1 MHDAAGFPAL
11 RNIAEEQDHGF
22 MIRKPVILVDG
33 HVLDG
38 KPQGTSTHIVGLYGE
53 VARRGE
59 AEVLIATQSRDS
71 FERWFP
77 DRDDVRH
84 VPLPTSNRYRRLAVD
99 FDALA
104 AQYRPDYMHF
114 QYIAPLRKQTRW
126 IVTVHDLLFIDLP
139 QYFPLRYRVQNGL
152 LFGLSAKRADIV
164 LTVSQYSRAAVARH
178 FRIPR
183 DRIAVTMN
191 GLGSFAGI
199 EPGPVEGLTPG
210 NFFLYVSRFEPRKN
224 QDGLIAALRGVQGE
238 LPEGFQLVL
247 VGNPAL
253 HYPALN
259 AELAAA
265 GSLVRQLSNLSF
277 AELVWLYR
285 NARASLYPSFAE
297 GFGIPP
303 LEAVVAGGQS
313 YGAANTAMAEIADHL
328 HGSFDAGNTADIQR
342 IMRLALSQPSQEPDP
357 QMQARALADF
367 SWECS
372 ADNLLDAIR
381 RDLA

>member
-1 MHDAAGFPAL
+1 MK
-11 RNIAEEQDHGF
+11 R
-22 MIRKPVILVDG
+22 PVILVDG

-53 VARRGE
+53 VARRGK
-59 AEVLIATQSRDS
+59 AEVLIATQSRAS

-77 DRDDVRH
+77 GRDDIRH
-84 VPLPTSNRYRRLAVD
+84 VPLPASSKYRRLAVD

-104 AQYRPDYMHF
+104 AQCNPDYMHF

-126 IVTVHDLLFIDLP
+126 IVTVHDLLFLDMP

-178 FRIPR
+178 FRIPEE
-183 DRIAVTMN
+183 RIAITMN
-191 GLGSFAGI
+191 GLSNFADI
-199 EPGPVEGLTPG
+199 DPEPILGLIPN

-224 QDGLIAALRGVQGE
+224 QDGLIAALRGLQGE
-238 LPEGFQLVL
+238 LPEGFLLVL
-247 VGNPAL
+247 VGSPAM
-253 HYPALN
+253 HYPALD

-265 GSLVRQLSNLSF
+265 GPLVRQFSNLSS

-313 YGAANTAMAEIADHL
+313 YGAANTAMTEIVDHL
-328 HGSFDAGNTADIQR
+328 HGSFDAGNISDIQR
-342 IMRLALSQPSQEPDP
+342 IMRLALSQPHQEPDP
-357 QMQARALADF
+357 HMQARALADF

-372 ADNLLDAIR
+372 ADNLLEAIR
-381 RDLA
+381 RDRA

>member
-1 MHDAAGFPAL
+1 MTV
-11 RNIAEEQDHGF
+11 
-22 MIRKPVILVDG
+22 PVILVDG

-53 VARRGE
+53 IARSGE

-71 FERWFP
+71 LERWFP
-77 DRDDVRH
+77 GRDDIRH
-84 VPLPTSNRYRRLAVD
+84 VALPASNKYRRLAVD

-104 AQYRPDYMHF
+104 AKYKPDYMHF
-114 QYIAPLRKQTRW
+114 QYIAPLRKRTRW
-126 IVTVHDLLFIDLP
+126 IVTVHDLLFMDLP

-178 FRIPR
+178 FRIPSE
-183 DRIAVTMN
+183 RIAVTMN
-191 GLGSFAGI
+191 GLGSFSNIAP
-199 EPGPVEGLTPG
+199 EPVVGLTQS

-224 QDGLIAALRGVQGE
+224 QDGLIAALRGLRTE

-253 HYPALN
+253 PYPKLE

-265 GSLVRQLSNLSF
+265 GPLVKQLSNLSF
-277 AELVWLYR
+277 AQLVWLYR
-285 NARASLYPSFAE
+285 NARASVYPSFAE

-313 YGAANTAMAEIADHL
+313 YGAANTAMVEIADHL
-328 HGSFDAGNTADIQR
+328 HGTFDAGDTADIQR
-342 IMRLALSQPSQEPDP
+342 VMRHALAHPGAQADP

-367 SWECS
+367 SWERS
-372 ADNLLDAIR
+372 AEYLMDAIR
-381 RDLA
+381 RDRK

>member
-1 MHDAAGFPAL
+1 MT
-11 RNIAEEQDHGF
+11 
-22 MIRKPVILVDG
+22 RKTVILVDG

-53 VARRGE
+53 LARRGE
-59 AEVLIATQSRDS
+59 AEVLIAMQNRDN
-71 FERWFP
+71 FERSFP
-77 DRDDVRH
+77 GRDDIRH
-84 VPLPTSNRYRRLAVD
+84 VPLPDSNKYRRLAMD
-99 FDALA
+99 FDGLA
-104 AQYRPDYMHF
+104 ARYRPDYMHF
-114 QYIAPLRKQTRW
+114 QYIAPLRKQARW
-126 IVTVHDLLFIDLP
+126 IVTVHDLLFLDLP
-139 QYFPLRYRVQNGL
+139 MYFPVLYRVQNGL

-164 LTVSQYSRAAVARH
+164 LTVSKYSRAAVARH
-178 FRIPR
+178 FRIPE
-183 DRIAVTMN
+183 DRISITTN
-191 GLGSFAGI
+191 GLDSFARI
-199 EPGPVEGLTPG
+199 DPAPIPDLTPD

-277 AELVWLYR
+277 NELVWLYR
-285 NARASLYPSFAE
+285 NARASLYPSFGE

-313 YGAANTAMAEIADHL
+313 YGAANTAMTEIADHL
-328 HGSFDAGNTADIQR
+328 HGSFDASSTADIQR
-342 IMRLALSQPSQEPDP
+342 IMRLALSQPSPEPEP

-381 RDLA
+381 KDRT